1 MVAHTLGY
9 HPHRRPREFR
19 CRALRFALWL
29 NLMGNDGENQFH
41 VNWNAVATAVIGT
54 VSASGLL
61 GLSGG
66 ILYIAWT
73 VPSQQSQ
80 ILKNQTEFQQ
90 HIQRI
95 ETRLERLEAVS
106 RHLPAEGPTPL
117 FRGK

>member
-9 HPHRRPREFR
+9 QPRHHRPRPAGFQ
-19 CRALRFALWL
+19 CGALRLALWL

-80 ILKNQTEFQQ
+80 ILKNQTDFQQ

-95 ETRLERLEAVS
+95 ETRLERLEAFSAPIPV
-106 RHLPAEGPTPL
+106 
-117 FRGK
+117 K